1 MKKRLVIKIGSAILT
16 KKDMINEKRLK
27 KIVKFIFQ
35 LRQNNYEVIVVSS
48 GAVAS
53 GYTELKLDKNRLNNK
68 QALASIGQ
76 PLLMAKFKKA
86 FDKFDIICSQ
96 FLIEATVF
104 KDKIRLDHA
113 KDTIEALIKN
123 SVVPIINEND
133 TTYTDE
139 LEFGDN
145 DQLAGFVAVYF
156 DAMGVLILSDIDGY
170 YDKNPQHYKDAKL
183 IKKISKI
190 PKKEMI
196 KKPTQ
201 NSQFS
206 TGGIVTKLKAA
217 HYLIKHNK
225 FMLLTTGFELKIAKN
240 YFLKNIHNGGTIFQ
254 K

>member
-104 KDKIRLDHA
+104 KDKIRLDR
-113 KDTIEALIKN
+113 
-123 SVVPIINEND
+123 SCCP
-133 TTYTDE
+133 
-139 LEFGDN
+139 
-145 DQLAGFVAVYF
+145 
-156 DAMGVLILSDIDGY
+156 
-170 YDKNPQHYKDAKL
+170 
-183 IKKISKI
+183 
-190 PKKEMI
+190 
-196 KKPTQ
+196 
-201 NSQFS
+201 
-206 TGGIVTKLKAA
+206 
-217 HYLIKHNK
+217 
-225 FMLLTTGFELKIAKN
+225 
-240 YFLKNIHNGGTIFQ
+240 
-254 K
+254 